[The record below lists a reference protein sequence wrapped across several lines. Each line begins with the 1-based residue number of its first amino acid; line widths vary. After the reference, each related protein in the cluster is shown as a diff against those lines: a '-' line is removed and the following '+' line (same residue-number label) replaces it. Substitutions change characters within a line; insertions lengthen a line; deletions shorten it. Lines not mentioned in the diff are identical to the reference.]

1 VSGIVLQ
8 QASILAVLGF
18 LPGVGI
24 AVWLYGKASAA
35 TNLPLY
41 LTTDRTITV
50 FLMTLA
56 MCAISGLLAVRK
68 VRRLDPAEV
77 F

>member
-1 VSGIVLQ
+1 
-8 QASILAVLGF
+8 
-18 LPGVGI
+18 
-24 AVWLYGKASAA
+24 
-35 TNLPLY
+35 PLY
-41 LTTDRTITV
+41 ITPERASTV

-56 MCAISGLLAVRK
+56 MCAVSALLAVRK